1 MSDVDLSELD
11 DALLA
16 LLEMEGSTERA
27 RFIETAADLK
37 PTREDKVPGDT
48 VTADA
53 WLDHAHKRGYIK
65 YDPEDGDEGL
75 VTISYDGR
83 DRLVG
88 LL

>member
-1 MSDVDLSELD
+1 MTNVDLSELD
-11 DALLA
+11 GTLLA

-27 RFIETAADLK
+27 RFIETAAHLK
-37 PTREDKVPGDT
+37 PTGGEKVPDDAA
-48 VTADA
+48 TADA
-53 WLDHAHKRGYIK
+53 WLEHAYKRRYIG
-65 YDPEDGDEGL
+65 YDPEGGDQGL